1 MRTLFRA
8 GLPALAVCVVFLS
21 GARADDKPDAKDNK
35 EPQKELD
42 AATRKSLYDVINHG
56 AEIYNRGG
64 VDECILIYDTAL
76 MTVEPLLA
84 HHANVQRYIREGR
97 QRAMRAQ
104 TKEDTAFRLREVL
117 DDVRD
122 ALKAGGAL
130 PEQKKALWDRLGG
143 DKGVAKIIDDF
154 VELAGKDPK
163 VNFDRNG
170 KYLKDATS
178 VARLKRGLI
187 DLFSSG
193 FGGPHKYEGSMRV
206 VHKGM
211 GITDAEFDASVA
223 ALKKA
228 LEKNGVS
235 DDDAKFVLAAVEGTR
250 QQIVEKVQAGKSL
263 WERLGGD
270 KGVEK
275 IMDDFIDSA
284 RKDKDVNFDRNGKY
298 KLDDETLAKVKK
310 ELVRQFSNI
319 VGGPYKIDKSE
330 TPPFKGLGITDAEF
344 DAAAK
349 HFKKA
354 LEKNGVK
361 EDVTLIMVAVAGSRD
376 AVVEKAPEPA
386 KGTLWERLGGA
397 KGAAK
402 VADGYYA
409 LATAKDSKAN
419 LDRGGKLKLSDP
431 DVADKVKKELLAQV
445 TVAAGGPG
453 ADELKP
459 FARDEKLTDAEF
471 DARKEALAKALEEH
485 GLKADDVRAMT
496 AAFEKWR
503 KDVVEAKK
511 PDDKPTGAT
520 IEGKVLLDGKPVTG
534 GKISFIGPDEKAIS
548 GEIGKDG
555 SYKVT
560 GLKLLTYKV
569 TIEPTEKANQRYATL
584 ETTPLKHNCTG
595 DLKDADW
602 DLKK

>member
-1 MRTLFRA
+1 MVLLSAARA
-8 GLPALAVCVVFLS
+8 
-21 GARADDKPDAKDNK
+21 ADDKPDAKDSK
-35 EPQKELD
+35 DQQKELD
-42 AATRKSLYDVINHG
+42 AAVRKSLYDVINHG

-97 QRAMRAQ
+97 QRALRAQ
-104 TKEDTAFRLREVL
+104 TKEDAAFRLREVL

-122 ALKAGGAL
+122 ALKAGGSL
-130 PEQKKALWDRLGG
+130 PEQKKPLWDRLGG
-143 DKGVAKIIDDF
+143 DKGVAKIIDDW
-154 VELAGKDPK
+154 VELASKDPK

-170 KYLKDATS
+170 KYLKDATA

-187 DLFSSG
+187 DLFSTG
-193 FGGPHKYEGSMRV
+193 FGGPHKYKGDLRD

-211 GITDAEFDASVA
+211 GITEAEFDASVA
-223 ALKKA
+223 DLRKA
-228 LEKNGVS
+228 LEKNGINDEDV
-235 DDDAKFVLAAVEGTR
+235 KFVLAAVEGTR
-250 QQIVEKVQAGKSL
+250 RDIVEKAPTAKSL

-275 IMDDFIDSA
+275 IVDDFIESA

-298 KLDDETLAKVKK
+298 KLDDETLGKVKK
-310 ELVRQFSNI
+310 QLVKELSFV
-319 VGGPYKIDKSE
+319 VGGPYKIDTSVKPSY
-330 TPPFKGLGITDAEF
+330 KGLGITDVEF
-344 DAAAK
+344 EAGAK
-349 HFKKA
+349 HLRKA
-354 LEKNGVK
+354 MEKNGVDA
-361 EDVTLIMVAVAGSRD
+361 ETVRSVTVIVSGSRD
-376 AVVEKAPEPA
+376 DVVEAKAPEPP

-397 KGAAK
+397 KGAVK
-402 VADGYYA
+402 VVDDYFAR
-409 LATAKDSKAN
+409 ATAKDSKAN

-431 DVADKVKKELLAQV
+431 DVVDKVKKELLAQV
-445 TVAAGGPG
+445 TLAAGGPG
-453 ADELKP
+453 ADDLKP
-459 FARDEKLTDAEF
+459 FARDEKLTEAEF
-471 DARKEALAKALEEH
+471 DARKQALTKAVEEH
-485 GLKADDVRAMT
+485 GLKADDVRTMT

-503 KDVVEAKK
+503 KDVVETKK

-520 IEGKVLLDGKPVTG
+520 IEGKVLLEGKPVTG

-560 GLKLLTYKV
+560 GVKLLTYKV

-584 ETTPLKHNCTG
+584 ETTPLKLNCTG

-602 DLKK
+602 ELKK